1 MQAIFL
7 ITRNCNF
14 ACDYCY
20 AGEKQALD
28 MAPEL
33 IASTAAWLLGR
44 GDETLGIGF
53 CGGEP
58 LLRFDLVRQAVAE
71 LERRAGPDRTIHFS
85 IATNGSLIDDEA
97 ADFFERYGFLIQVS
111 LDGNRDMQAV
121 HRRSREGGETFESSA
136 AGVRRLLARAVA
148 VDVVTVVTPRNLD
161 HLPASF
167 EFFTRD
173 LQAPSLCLNVD
184 FLAPWTEGDRRRLGE
199 VFRALASRVAE
210 GYRRDRPVSLNLFD
224 EKIRTHIE
232 GRFRAEDHCPFGKG
246 KIAIDVNGDIYPCD
260 RIARAGACRDLVIG
274 RAGAGI
280 DDGRAAGLIRRL
292 RSPQEKCLGCE
303 AAGRCRSWCGC
314 VNTETT
320 GSLGASSDMVCFV
333 EKLVIACA
341 DEMAGTLF
349 EEQNPWFL
357 SRFYG

>member
-1 MQAIFL
+1 MQAILL

-20 AGEKQALD
+20 AGEKRALD

-33 IASTAAWLLGR
+33 IASTAALLLGR
-44 GDETLGIGF
+44 GDENLGVGF

-58 LLRFDLVRQAVAE
+58 LLRFDLIRRAVEE
-71 LERRAGPDRTIHFS
+71 LEHEAGPGRTIRFS
-85 IATNGSLIDDEA
+85 IATNGSLVDDEA
-97 ADFFERYGFLIQVS
+97 ADFFERHGFMVQVS
-111 LDGNRDMQAV
+111 LDGNRAMQAV
-121 HRRSREGGETFESSA
+121 HRRSREGAETFESAA
-136 AGVRRLLARAVA
+136 AGVRRLLARALA
-148 VDVVTVVTPRNLD
+148 VDVVTVV
-161 HLPASF
+161 

-184 FLAPWTEGDRRRLGE
+184 FLAPWTEDDRRRLGE
-199 VFRALASRVAE
+199 AFRALASRVAE
-210 GYRRDRPVSLNLFD
+210 SYRRDRPVSLNLFD
-224 EKIRTHIE
+224 EKIRAHIE
-232 GRFRAEDHCPFGKG
+232 GRFRAEDHCPFGRG
-246 KIAIDVNGDIYPCD
+246 KIAIDVDGDIYPCD

-274 RAGAGI
+274 RAGTGI
-280 DDGRAAGLIRRL
+280 DDERAAGLIRRL
-292 RSPQEKCLGCE
+292 RRPQDKCLGCE

-349 EEQNPWFL
+349 DEQNPRFL